1 MTQESTTGS
10 GAGEQTTRAVVD
22 RWPGL
27 MRRTTAARYCEL
39 ALAKF
44 ERAVVADD

>member
-1 MTQESTTGS
+1 MTQESTGS
-10 GAGEQTTRAVVD
+10 RGASSVPVVD

-39 ALAKF
+39 TLAKF